1 MAAPTAAA
9 TSPPATSVPAAATPP
24 VPAAAT
30 PPVPA
35 AATPPVPAA
44 TPAPTSV
51 VVSDLLGDW
60 RFQAETGERDI
71 VGTLR
76 FSLEA
81 SELTGKYIGAGGAA
95 TNLANLKLDGNH
107 ISWDLV
113 SARGTW
119 QLQGTVQGSSMNG
132 TFQTITRTITWSAFK
147 DGAAA
152 TPAASP
158 TPR

>member
-1 MAAPTAAA
+1 MA
-9 TSPPATSVPAAATPP
+9 
-24 VPAAAT
+24 
-30 PPVPA
+30 
-35 AATPPVPAA
+35 
-44 TPAPTSV
+44 
-51 VVSDLLGDW
+51 VSELLGDW
-60 RFQAETGERDI
+60 RFQAETGERDV

-81 SELTGKYIGAGGAA
+81 SELTGLYISPQGNA
-95 TNLANLKLDGNH
+95 TKLVNLKLDGNR
-107 ISWDLV
+107 ISWELV

-119 QLQGTVQGSSMNG
+119 ELQGTVQGSSMNG